1 MEKRDFLLREIEKL
15 TQLLKKLLDAV
26 EAFTSDNVEIEFI
39 KINEDLSDCF
49 SFTFEELIEM
59 KNSKL
64 IDRLKNIDETNLEL
78 LATLILETTKKLY
91 STNNNPNINTS
102 KLAEKGIE
110 ILNFVDDK
118 SKMFSIK
125 RMNIKNELQKQ
136 TYH

>member
-78 LATLILETTKKLY
+78 LATLILETTKKLHSINY
-91 STNNNPNINTS
+91 NSNINTA
-102 KLAEKGIE
+102 KLAKKGIE
-110 ILNFVDDK
+110 ILNFIDDK
-118 SKMFSIK
+118 SKTFSIK

>member
-91 STNNNPNINTS
+91 STNNNPNINTA

>member
-15 TQLLKKLLDAV
+15 TQLLKELLGAV
-26 EAFTSDNVEIEFI
+26 EACTSDNIEIEFR
-39 KINEDLSDCF
+39 KINEGLSDCF